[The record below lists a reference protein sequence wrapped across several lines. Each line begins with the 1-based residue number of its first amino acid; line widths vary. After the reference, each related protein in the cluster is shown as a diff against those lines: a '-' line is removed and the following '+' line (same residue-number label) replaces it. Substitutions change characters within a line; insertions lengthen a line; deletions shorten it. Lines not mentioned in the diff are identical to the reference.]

1 MSEDTQTPEA
11 TDQADQGPQLRLL
24 TQYIKDLSFEN
35 PNAPASLQAGQ
46 TPAIEMEIGVGVQSA
61 QEDIYEVTLSISIKA
76 TRENATVFLL
86 ELVYCGLFAVQ
97 GIPEDNLGPVLH
109 IECTRLLFPFARR
122 IVSDLTQDGGFP
134 ALPLEL
140 IDFAA
145 VYRAG
150 LEQRA
155 AQEGAQQAN
164 GDGTGDDATGNA

>member
-11 TDQADQGPQLRLL
+11 TDQANQEPQLRLL

-35 PNAPASLQAGQ
+35 PNAPASLQSGQ
-46 TPAIEMEIGVGVQSA
+46 TPAIELEIGVGVQSA
-61 QEDIYEVTLSISIKA
+61 QEDVYEVTLSATIKA
-76 TRENATVFLL
+76 TREDTTVFLI

-109 IECTRLLFPFARR
+109 IECTRMLFPFARR
-122 IVSDLTQDGGFP
+122 IISDLTQDGGFP

-155 AQEGAQQAN
+155 AQDAEQSTN
-164 GDGTGDDATGNA
+164 GSGDDVAGNA